1 MKSKKTGPENDS
13 ASRKIAGPSAACFFL
28 ALLLGGCQEQGG
40 APDKDAIANVQIVS
54 VTQPSSARVRE
65 LSGRVEQTGIAPLAF
80 EVSGRIIEIAVL
92 DGQRFKQGQLLARI
106 DPEPYALALKR
117 ATAQYQQLAK
127 DLIRKRQLR
136 DERILSATALEQ
148 LEAAT
153 EAARVQ
159 QALADRDLRNTELRA
174 PFDGRLASRNV
185 ELWQTVQ
192 AGVAAFNLENMQRFD
207 VSVDLPQ
214 SIAWQLPQSDDL
226 TAVGWLPERPDLQFS
241 LSYRERATQ
250 NSAGSGIFR
259 LVFTGQPRTDLELLA
274 GMSIRVRL
282 KTAVGETNE
291 KIMEVPVSALV
302 STREGGHLLWRVDPE
317 SGEVRAVPV
326 ELREIRRENA
336 RIEGDL
342 KDEDKVVGAGSHFLR
357 EGQRVRAIGQNE

>member
-13 ASRKIAGPSAACFFL
+13 ANKKVVGSLTACFFL
-28 ALLLGGCQEQGG
+28 ALILGGCQEREDASGG
-40 APDKDAIANVQIVS
+40 DKIANVEIVS
-54 VTQPSSARVRE
+54 VTQPSAARVRE

-80 EVSGRIIEIAVL
+80 EVSGRIVEIAVL

-106 DPEPYALALKR
+106 DAEPYALALKR

-174 PFDGRLASRNV
+174 PFDGRLASRSV

-214 SIAWQLPQSDDL
+214 SIAWQLPPSDNL
-226 TAVGWLPERPDLQFS
+226 TAVGWLPERPDLQFP

-259 LVFTGQPRTDLELLA
+259 LVFTGKPLADIELLA

-282 KTAVGETNE
+282 KTAFGGMND
-291 KIMEVPVSALV
+291 KIMAVPVSSLV
-302 STREGGHLLWRVDPE
+302 STKEGGHLVWRVNPE
-317 SGEVRAVPV
+317 NGEVRAAPV
-326 ELREIRRENA
+326 EVREIRRQDA
-336 RIEGDL
+336 LIEGDL
-342 KDEDKVVGAGSHFLR
+342 KNGDKVVGAGSHFLR
-357 EGQRVRAIGQNE
+357 EGLRVRAIGQDK